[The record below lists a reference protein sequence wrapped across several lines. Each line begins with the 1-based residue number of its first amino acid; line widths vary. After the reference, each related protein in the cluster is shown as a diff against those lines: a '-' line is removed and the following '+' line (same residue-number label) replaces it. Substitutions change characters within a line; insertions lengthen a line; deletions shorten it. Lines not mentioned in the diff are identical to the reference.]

1 MILRSRRLVR
11 IQHPN
16 LVTLVGYHAS
26 EVEMFLIYNYFR
38 QGNSESLIHGCVC
51 GQMMGWR
58 LHHQIAM
65 DITQSLAYLQ
75 VDSLPQVLHQDMKA
89 SNILLNNNLNAH
101 LSELGPAELLGDSET
116 HAKQLM
122 WLPLLGMWIQ
132 NMP

>member
-1 MILRSRRLVR
+1 
-11 IQHPN
+11 
-16 LVTLVGYHAS
+16 
-26 EVEMFLIYNYFR
+26 MFLIYNYFP
-38 QGNSESLIHGCVC
+38 QDNSESLIHGCVC
-51 GQMMGWR
+51 GQMMDWR

-75 VDSLPQVLHQDMKA
+75 IDSVPQVLHQDMKA
-89 SNILLNNNLNAH
+89 SNILLNNLNAH

-132 NMP
+132 NMLSF